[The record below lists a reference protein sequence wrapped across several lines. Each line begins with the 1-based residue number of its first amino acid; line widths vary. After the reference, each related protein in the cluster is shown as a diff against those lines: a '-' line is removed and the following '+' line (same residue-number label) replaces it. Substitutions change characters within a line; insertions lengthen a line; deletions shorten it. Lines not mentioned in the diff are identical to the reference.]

1 VPDTNLPEAS
11 ASQPAQSEQP
21 VVLSY
26 EALQNQLKVGDVL
39 AFGGTDLPSDMV
51 KLATRSCFVHVAIVF
66 STEPPTA
73 SQKLEEN
80 TPQADSILIME
91 SHVDVSLPSVGTGKC
106 TLGVQMQ
113 WLSQRLETYDG
124 NLWWAP
130 LKFPLTA
137 EGISAMQTW
146 LRRMEAQQIP
156 YDFTQAIE
164 VGVAA
169 FTRTQRE
176 HLTDYSALFCSEL
189 VTVSLQL
196 AGALDS
202 EINASAQT
210 PADVMKFSCL
220 QPPIAISIED
230 QDVKIKKR

>member
-1 VPDTNLPEAS
+1 MPETNLSEIY
-11 ASQPAQSEQP
+11 ASQPAQAISLP
-21 VVLSY
+21 Y
-26 EALQNQLKVGDVL
+26 ETLQSQLKIGDVM
-39 AFGGTDLPSDMV
+39 AFGGTDLPSDVV
-51 KLATRSCFVHVAIVF
+51 KLATRSRFVHVAIVF
-66 STEPPTA
+66 STDLLAPLQELKDGV
-73 SQKLEEN
+73 SQ
-80 TPQADSILIME
+80 TDSILIME
-91 SHVDVSLPSVGTGKC
+91 SHVDASLPSVGTGKC

-113 WLSQRLETYDG
+113 WLSQRLKTYDG

-130 LKFPLTA
+130 LKTPLTA
-137 EGISAMQTW
+137 EGIAAMQTW
-146 LRRMEAQQIP
+146 LRKMEAQRIP

-210 PADVMKFSCL
+210 PADVMQFSCL

-230 QDVKIKKR
+230 PEMSG